1 MSWPPANGKPFR
13 PSNGTEGCIFESRYC
28 EHCSR
33 DAAFRH
39 DMENNDGC
47 EILAAAHA
55 GEQPPQWVWRDGMG
69 HCTNFSDDPANP
81 VRCPFTKEM
90 DL

>member
-1 MSWPPANGKPFR
+1 MAWPPADGSPFR
-13 PSNGTEGCIFESRYC
+13 PANGTEGCIFESRYC

-33 DAAFRH
+33 DAAFRQ

-55 GEQPPQWVWRDGMG
+55 GEQPTQWVYRGGMG

-81 VRCPFTKEM
+81 IRCLTTMEM
-90 DL
+90 F